1 MEGYIK
7 YLVQAQCQPSP
18 VGHEE
23 EIVQSLSQNFK
34 VNKCSCDST
43 GVTLELGYNHPL
55 ADGAFKDLADL
66 LIEVLDEQKSRLHS
80 GVINRVEKGSLSTVV
95 GAFNR
100 GITRRMLESGNVV
113 FSFLTG
119 RSLGRIAGGVFGE
132 TRLVPVMHFYREV
145 ILDLMLAAKARHTSK
160 SSITSSN

>member
-23 EIVQSLSQNFK
+23 DIAQSLSQYFN
-34 VNKCSCDST
+34 VNKCSCDSV

-66 LIEVLDEQKSRLHS
+66 LIEVLDEKQLRLHS

-100 GITRRMLESGNVV
+100 GITGRLLERSYVV

-119 RSLGRIAGGVFGE
+119 RSLGRVAGGVFGE
-132 TRLVPVMHFYREV
+132 NRLVPVMYFYREV
-145 ILDLMLAAKARHTSK
+145 ILDLMLSAKSRHTSM
-160 SSITSSN
+160 SPITNSN

>member
-23 EIVQSLSQNFK
+23 DIAQSLSQYFN
-34 VNKCSCDST
+34 VNKCSCDSV

-66 LIEVLDEQKSRLHS
+66 LIEVLDEKQLRLHS
-80 GVINRVEKGSLSTVV
+80 GVSKRVEKGSLSTVV

-100 GITRRMLESGNVV
+100 GITGRMLESSNVV

-119 RSLGRIAGGVFGE
+119 RSLGRVAGGVFGE
-132 TRLVPVMHFYREV
+132 NRLVPVMYFYREV
-145 ILDLMLAAKARHTSK
+145 ILDLMLSAKARHTSM
-160 SSITSSN
+160 SPITNSN

>member
-1 MEGYIK
+1 
-7 YLVQAQCQPSP
+7 

-23 EIVQSLSQNFK
+23 DIIKSLSQNFN
-34 VNKCSCDST
+34 VNKCSCDSD
-43 GVTLELGYNHPL
+43 GVTLELDYNHPL

-66 LIEVLDEQKSRLHS
+66 LIEVLDERKLLLHS

-100 GITRRMLESGNVV
+100 GITGRMLVSSNVV

-119 RSLGRIAGGVFGE
+119 KSLGRIAGSVFGE
-132 TRLVPVMHFYREV
+132 NRLVPVMYFYREV
-145 ILDLMLAAKARHTSK
+145 ILDLMLAAKARHTSMTP
-160 SSITSSN
+160 ITNSN